1 MKKIIIYIFTFFIVS
16 LFITPAFSQT
26 FKELVTKYRE
36 LQKEKDYE
44 EAIIVLDLMLK
55 KYPSNEPEITYFNRG
70 NSYRHL
76 NELKKAIKDYNKAI
90 EIKPDYAE
98 AYNNRANSY
107 FDLEEFDKAISD
119 YTSLIKIMP
128 SNYYAY
134 FNRANAYSQLFNYD
148 SAVADYTKAI
158 ELKPDFANAYYN
170 RGNKYYGMSMYKEA
184 IEDWKKVIKLDPEY
198 KSALQS
204 KIDEAK
210 SLIDKKK

>member
-1 MKKIIIYIFTFFIVS
+1 MKRILVFTFSF
-16 LFITPAFSQT
+16 LFFSALISPAFSQT

-44 EAIIVLDLMLK
+44 EAVEILDLMLK
-55 KYPSNEPEITYFNRG
+55 KYPNTEPEVTYFNRG
-70 NSYRHL
+70 NTYRHL
-76 NELKKAIKDYNKAI
+76 QEFKKAIKDYNKAI
-90 EIKPDYAE
+90 EIKPDYTE

-119 YTSLIKIMP
+119 YTSLIKFIP
-128 SNYYAY
+128 GNYYAY
-134 FNRANAYSQLFNYD
+134 FNRANAYSQLFKYD
-148 SAVADYTKAI
+148 SAVVDYTKAI

-184 IEDWKKVIKLDPEY
+184 IEDWKKVIKLDPAYE
-198 KSALQS
+198 SALQS
-204 KIDEAK
+204 KIDDAK